1 MANLGGMFTLEKLGS
16 CDNYNDNNTI
26 FAMSGRCAIYTCLK
40 DLNAKEGSIAYV
52 PAYTCETVLSC
63 YVKAGYNLRYYDVV
77 PEGMVPL
84 FKEEDLDGVSVINV
98 CGWFGFLTYDHEFI
112 KKCAEKGITI
122 LFDTTHSPLYYDPLS
137 TYAAGSLRKWMGIAA
152 GGVAKKLNGPFT
164 VEMLDA
170 ESQHMKGRYSSM
182 DLRSKALETNDNKYN
197 EMASNV
203 FWETELRLRKI
214 FDAYKSDEKSIEIAK
229 HFDFDAMRQIRRR
242 NFTILSENAKP
253 NGWEPVFT
261 TLGDDD
267 IPSHYTIYC
276 ADRADMEKYLDQ
288 NNVKHTAF
296 WPQPPMIDDISK
308 YPGAKYIN
316 THVLSVQLDQRWN
329 EEDMHQLISI
339 LNIYGA

>member
-63 YVKAGYNLRYYDVV
+63 YAKAGYNLRYYDVA

-84 FKEEDLDGVSVINV
+84 FKEEDLEGVSVINV

-152 GGVAKKLNGPFT
+152 G
-164 VEMLDA
+164 
-170 ESQHMKGRYSSM
+170 
-182 DLRSKALETNDNKYN
+182 
-197 EMASNV
+197 
-203 FWETELRLRKI
+203 
-214 FDAYKSDEKSIEIAK
+214 
-229 HFDFDAMRQIRRR
+229 
-242 NFTILSENAKP
+242 
-253 NGWEPVFT
+253 
-261 TLGDDD
+261 
-267 IPSHYTIYC
+267 
-276 ADRADMEKYLDQ
+276 
-288 NNVKHTAF
+288 
-296 WPQPPMIDDISK
+296 
-308 YPGAKYIN
+308 
-316 THVLSVQLDQRWN
+316 
-329 EEDMHQLISI
+329 
-339 LNIYGA
+339 